1 MAAPKSIPLAMSHL
15 EARRVAPTLHVPSTA
30 ETGLVLFPAAVGA
43 GLVLVPTMLLFPK
56 RASLMALGGFVAG
69 ALLASSSPPMSL
81 GQEMGLGS
89 AIAAGAWLVER
100 MIGEIRLPSSTGTA
114 AAAAEGPIPPVAL
127 PGGAQVSFRRVA

>member
-1 MAAPKSIPLAMSHL
+1 MAASKSIPLAMSHL

-56 RASLMALGGFVAG
+56 RASLMAVGGFVAG
-69 ALLASSSPPMSL
+69 ALLAASSPPMSL
-81 GQEMGLGS
+81 GQEIGLGS
-89 AIAAGAWLVER
+89 AIAAGVWLVER
-100 MIGEIRLPSSTGTA
+100 MVGEIRLPSSSVSAG
-114 AAAAEGPIPPVAL
+114 AEGPIPPVAL